1 MNKQHRTSIGGQA
14 VIEGIMMRG
23 PEKTALAVRVPDG
36 SVDLETWDNQ
46 KVTAWYKKT
55 PFVRGIFNFVDTMRL
70 GYRCLMKSAEKSAYD
85 EGEPD
90 KLDLWLNRHFGEK
103 GTAVLTGFA
112 SVIAVVAALFLFM
125 ALPTFAVRWLNTL
138 IPLGVFSSL
147 VEGLIKI
154 AILVGY
160 MAAVSRMKDIHR
172 MFQYHGAEHK
182 TIFCYE
188 AGEELTVENVRKQ
201 KRFHPR
207 CGTSFIFVMLII
219 SILVTAFI
227 NWNTWPKIAIILTKL
242 AMVPV
247 IVGIG
252 FEFLIIA
259 GKHPNAVTKALSA
272 PGLWMQ
278 RITTKEPD
286 DSQLEVAL
294 AALRCAMPEEFPEA
308 RAEFEKID
316 SNAAAEEKEDT
327 VGEDEDNDSESGSA
341 EA

>member
-1 MNKQHRTSIGGQA
+1 
-14 VIEGIMMRG
+14 MMRG

-112 SVIAVVAALFLFM
+112 SVIAVAAALFLFM
-125 ALPTFAVRWLNTL
+125 VLPTFAVRWLNTL

-207 CGTSFIFVMLII
+207 CGTSFLLIVVI
-219 SILVTAFI
+219 VSVLVTSFV
-227 NWNTWPKIAIILTKL
+227 TWQSPWLRVALKILLLPVVVGISYEIIKL
-242 AMVPV
+242 A
-247 IVGIG
+247 GRYTN
-252 FEFLIIA
+252 LCTRII
-259 GKHPNAVTKALSA
+259 SA
-272 PGLWMQ
+272 PGMWLQ
-278 RITTKEPD
+278 HLTTQEPD
-286 DSQLEVAL
+286 DGMIEVAIASL
-294 AALRCAMPEEFPEA
+294 KPVLPSVE
-308 RAEFEKID
+308 
-316 SNAAAEEKEDT
+316 
-327 VGEDEDNDSESGSA
+327 GSDRW
-341 EA
+341 

>member
-207 CGTSFIFVMLII
+207 CGTSFLLIVVI
-219 SILVTAFI
+219 VSVLVTSFV
-227 NWNTWPKIAIILTKL
+227 TWQSPWLRVALKILLLPVVVGISYEIIKL
-242 AMVPV
+242 A
-247 IVGIG
+247 GRYTN
-252 FEFLIIA
+252 LCTRII
-259 GKHPNAVTKALSA
+259 SA
-272 PGLWMQ
+272 PGMWLQ
-278 RITTKEPD
+278 HLTTQEPD
-286 DSQLEVAL
+286 DGMIEVAIASL
-294 AALRCAMPEEFPEA
+294 KPVLPSVE
-308 RAEFEKID
+308 
-316 SNAAAEEKEDT
+316 
-327 VGEDEDNDSESGSA
+327 GSDRW
-341 EA
+341 

>member
-112 SVIAVVAALFLFM
+112 SVIAVAAALFLFM
-125 ALPTFAVRWLNTL
+125 VLPTFAVRWLNTL

-207 CGTSFIFVMLII
+207 CGTSFLLIVVI
-219 SILVTAFI
+219 VSVLVTSFV
-227 NWNTWPKIAIILTKL
+227 TWQSPWLRVALKILLLPVVVGISYEIIKL
-242 AMVPV
+242 A
-247 IVGIG
+247 GRYTN
-252 FEFLIIA
+252 LCTRII
-259 GKHPNAVTKALSA
+259 SA
-272 PGLWMQ
+272 PGMWLQ
-278 RITTKEPD
+278 HLTTQEPD
-286 DSQLEVAL
+286 DGMIEVAIASL
-294 AALRCAMPEEFPEA
+294 KPVLPSVE
-308 RAEFEKID
+308 
-316 SNAAAEEKEDT
+316 
-327 VGEDEDNDSESGSA
+327 GSDRW
-341 EA
+341 

>member
-55 PFVRGIFNFVDTMRL
+55 LFVRGIFNFVDTMRL

-207 CGTSFIFVMLII
+207 CGTSFLLIVVI
-219 SILVTAFI
+219 VSVLVTSFV
-227 NWNTWPKIAIILTKL
+227 TWQSPWLRVALKILLLPVVVGISYEIIKL
-242 AMVPV
+242 A
-247 IVGIG
+247 GRYTN
-252 FEFLIIA
+252 LCTRII
-259 GKHPNAVTKALSA
+259 SA
-272 PGLWMQ
+272 PGMWLQ
-278 RITTKEPD
+278 HLTTQEPD
-286 DSQLEVAL
+286 DGMIEVAIASL
-294 AALRCAMPEEFPEA
+294 KPVLPSVE
-308 RAEFEKID
+308 
-316 SNAAAEEKEDT
+316 
-327 VGEDEDNDSESGSA
+327 GSDRW
-341 EA
+341 

>member
-36 SVDLETWDNQ
+36 SVDVETWDNQ

-207 CGTSFIFVMLII
+207 CGTSFLLIVVI
-219 SILVTAFI
+219 VSVLVTSFV
-227 NWNTWPKIAIILTKL
+227 TWQSPWLRVALKILLLPVVVGISYEIIKL
-242 AMVPV
+242 A
-247 IVGIG
+247 GRYTN
-252 FEFLIIA
+252 LCTRII
-259 GKHPNAVTKALSA
+259 SA
-272 PGLWMQ
+272 PGMWLQ
-278 RITTKEPD
+278 HLTTQEPD
-286 DSQLEVAL
+286 DGMIEVAIASL
-294 AALRCAMPEEFPEA
+294 KPVLPSVE
-308 RAEFEKID
+308 
-316 SNAAAEEKEDT
+316 
-327 VGEDEDNDSESGSA
+327 GSDRW
-341 EA
+341 